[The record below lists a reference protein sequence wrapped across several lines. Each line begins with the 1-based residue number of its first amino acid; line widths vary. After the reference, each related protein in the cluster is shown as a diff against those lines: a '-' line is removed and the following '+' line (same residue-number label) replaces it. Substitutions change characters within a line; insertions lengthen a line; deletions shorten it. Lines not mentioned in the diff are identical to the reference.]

1 MRAIVRGTKDIFADI
16 WIRCVLLTIRL
27 LPGRPGNEL
36 IAPMRSAL
44 LILIGVRIGAKSQ
57 ISPGLRV
64 FRFGHIS
71 AGTGCRFGYDFQ
83 IWNFSKFEVGS
94 RLLASHGVKVI
105 CGTHQV
111 SIERKNIVGPVSIGD
126 DVWLGAGVTV
136 VGPARIGSGVIV
148 GAHSF
153 VSGNLEAGWIYAGT
167 PARKIRRVIDHAEL
181 P

>member
-1 MRAIVRGTKDIFADI
+1 MLADI
-16 WIRCVLLTIRL
+16 WIRCVLLTIQL

-36 IAPMRSAL
+36 IAPIRSAL
-44 LILIGVRIGAKSQ
+44 LILIGVFIGSRSQ

-64 FRFGHIS
+64 FRFGHFS

-83 IWNFSKFEVGS
+83 IWNFSKLEIGS

-111 SIERKNIVGPVSIGD
+111 SIERENILGPVWIGD
-126 DVWLGAGVTV
+126 DVWLGAGVTI
-136 VGPARIGSGVIV
+136 VGPARIDSGVIV

-153 VSGNLEAGWIYAGT
+153 VSGDLEAGWIYAGT
-167 PARKIRRVIDHAEL
+167 PARKIRRVMDDARL
-181 P
+181 RD